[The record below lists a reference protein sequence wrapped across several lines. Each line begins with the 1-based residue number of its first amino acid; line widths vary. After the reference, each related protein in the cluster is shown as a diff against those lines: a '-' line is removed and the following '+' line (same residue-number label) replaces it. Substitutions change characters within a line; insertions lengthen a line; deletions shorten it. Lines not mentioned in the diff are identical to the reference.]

1 MTPCVPKEPKP
12 STAYVKKLKD
22 EYKAKKALEK
32 AAEEPEPEPEPEPEV
47 KPPEQKKSWG
57 GCCKCFLKPAE
68 ASRMVVHTMQTIA
81 DGKTKEDVEAAH
93 EQMASKAAAAGFTS
107 WSAAWDADGTT
118 AVVTEVFDS
127 PDMYFAFMDELDFET
142 ASASIKFE
150 APKLLC
156 TEEQAAEMSDLAKN
170 FAMETFTVATAVSV
184 PSDWDEAPKMIVCAL
199 QSIADG
205 KTKADV
211 DAAHEHVA
219 SKAKAAGFT
228 NWSAAWDADGTT
240 ALVIEIFEEPE
251 MYTQFVGGLDMAM
264 VTGSIKSDDAKLV
277 STAEEAAEMG
287 ELIASFGMKPYT
299 LTCYGFAA

>member
-1 MTPCVPKEPKP
+1 MPPPLP
-12 STAYVKKLKD
+12 LAQP
-22 EYKAKKALEK
+22 
-32 AAEEPEPEPEPEPEV
+32 AATL
-47 KPPEQKKSWG
+47 PP
-57 GCCKCFLKPAE
+57 
-68 ASRMVVHTMQTIA
+68 R
-81 DGKTKEDVEAAH
+81 
-93 EQMASKAAAAGFTS
+93 
-107 WSAAWDADGTT
+107 SAAWDADGTT

-142 ASASIKFE
+142 VSASIKFE

-228 NWSAAWDADGTT
+228 
-240 ALVIEIFEEPE
+240 
-251 MYTQFVGGLDMAM
+251 
-264 VTGSIKSDDAKLV
+264 K
-277 STAEEAAEMG
+277 
-287 ELIASFGMKPYT
+287 
-299 LTCYGFAA
+299 